1 MLPVSAAYRTDMA
14 KLQRNRSYMRVLLQI
29 FNLAAE
35 AEAEAS
41 SNGEMDFSSLSFV
54 GGEHT
59 APVNYATLE
68 PRRFVLDGSQT
79 PVPDEAPYPYGG
91 FISEA
96 MSDSSGAW
104 ASPPTVTLEFSE
116 DYGFSGLTF
125 TFDPFLGEYPAS
137 MRVTFSRVDG
147 GLVYQGVV
155 YPNAPVWEFKTKIG
169 GAGKIVLEFLT
180 SSRPQRRARLADLRL
195 GVERQFD
202 NARISTS
209 RMVQDVV
216 PLAGLD
222 PTETFT
228 VSILDY
234 QQEYDP
240 DNPNSF
246 WEYIDAMTP
255 MSLQYGYQLD
265 SGEIEWLPDIR
276 HHLDGKPTVEDWT
289 IQFSANRQLGVL
301 TGQYRKGA
309 FATKTLMELAVDVLT
324 DALGTP
330 LPGETLWELDP
341 ILSTISTN
349 APLPN
354 DTHQNCLQMIANA
367 GMCSLYTR
375 SDGVICMK
383 TGWLPEGSA
392 VGSMDFNTQFSRPS
406 LEKIPPLYA
415 VDVLMYQYE
424 TEATASELLN
434 MSVVVDGTMPL
445 QLNFSSMA
453 KNVQISVE
461 GATVESQSIYAQGAD
476 IVLSGN
482 GAATIS
488 VTGNPVRES
497 TSSAPYVVNPTISGE
512 TETVE
517 NKLVT
522 SEAHRK
528 ALAAYRAE
536 YLSLRSAYTMEYRG
550 NPEYE
555 VGDHF
560 LIQTSFAYGAM
571 ALMLRNSIEFNGAL
585 RGEAILKRLTTLT
598 SSYYTGE
605 IYAGDQ
611 IGVM

>member
-1 MLPVSAAYRTDMA
+1 MLSVSAAYQTDMA
-14 KLQRNRSYMRVLLQI
+14 KMQRNRSFMRVLLQI
-29 FNLAAE
+29 FNVAAE
-35 AEAEAS
+35 ASAEVS
-41 SNGEMDFSSLSFV
+41 SNGQMEFSSTDII
-54 GGEHT
+54 GESHIE
-59 APVNYATLE
+59 PVNYATLE
-68 PRRFVLDGSQT
+68 NRRFVLDGTQT

-91 FISEA
+91 FISSA
-96 MSDSSGAW
+96 ISDSSGAW
-104 ASPPTVTLEFSE
+104 ATPPTLTLEFPE
-116 DYGFSGLTF
+116 DYGFAGLTF
-125 TFDPFLGEYPAS
+125 TFDDFLGEWVSA
-137 MRVTFSRVDG
+137 MQLTFTRLDG
-147 GLVYQGVV
+147 GQVWQGTV
-155 YPNAPVWEFKTKIG
+155 YPNAAVWEFKIKIG
-169 GAGKIVLEFLT
+169 GAAKITIQCLK
-180 SSRPQRRARLADLRL
+180 SSKPGRRARISDLRL
-195 GVERQFD
+195 GVERLFD
-202 NARISTS
+202 NTRISDST
-209 RMVQDVV
+209 MTQDVD
-216 PLAGLD
+216 PMARRL
-222 PTETFT
+222 PTETFS

-265 SGEIEWLPDIR
+265 SGTIEWLPSIQ
-276 HHLDGKPTVEDWT
+276 HHLDGKPSVEDWT
-289 IQFSANRQLGVL
+289 IKFTANRQLGAL
-301 TGQYRKGA
+301 TGNYTKGT
-309 FATKTLMELAVDVLT
+309 FATKTLMELAEDVLT
-324 DALGTP
+324 DALGEP
-330 LPGETLWELDP
+330 LTGQTLWELDP
-341 ILSTISTN
+341 ILSTISTS

-354 DTHQNCLQMIANA
+354 VSYQECLQMIANA

-392 VGSMDFNTQFSRPS
+392 VGSMDFNTQYSRPS

-424 TEATASELLN
+424 TDAAATEILN
-434 MSVVVDGTMPL
+434 MSAVVNGTTSL
-445 QLNFSSMA
+445 QLSFSMA

-461 GATVESQSIYAQGAD
+461 GATLESQNIYAQGAD

-482 GAATIS
+482 GTATIS
-488 VTGNPVRES
+488 VTGNMVRES
-497 TSSAPYVVNPTISGE
+497 SSSAPYLVNPSISGE

-522 SEAHRK
+522 TEAHRQ
-528 ALAAYRAE
+528 ALAEYRAQ

-571 ALMLRNSIEFNGAL
+571 ALMLRNSIRFNGAL
-585 RGEAILKRLTTLT
+585 RGEAILKRLTDLT

-605 IYAGDQ
+605 IYAGEEM
-611 IGVM
+611 GVM